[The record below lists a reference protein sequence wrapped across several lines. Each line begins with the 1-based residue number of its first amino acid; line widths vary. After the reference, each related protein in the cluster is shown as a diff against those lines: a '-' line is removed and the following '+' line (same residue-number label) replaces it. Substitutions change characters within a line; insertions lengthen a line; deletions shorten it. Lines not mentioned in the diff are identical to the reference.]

1 MRQDELAEL
10 LHCDRSKISAL
21 ENDLRGA
28 ASAELIQSLGQALLL
43 SDSEISD
50 LAEAGR
56 TSRRSYVIPPES
68 PPKAYRLVRQ
78 IFDRLDRMP
87 EVQLDALLGVVSS
100 YSAATA
106 PKLPT
111 TRHRVWRKDKR
122 RKEDT
127 MP

>member
-1 MRQDELAEL
+1 MAEL
-10 LHCDRSKISAL
+10 LHCNRSKISAL

-28 ASAELIQSLGQALLL
+28 ASAELIQALGQALGL
-43 SDSEISD
+43 SDREMSD
-50 LAEAGR
+50 LVEAAR
-56 TSRRSYVIPPES
+56 ASRRSYVIPPES
-68 PPKAYRLVRQ
+68 PPKAYRLARQ

-100 YSAATA
+100 YPAVTA
-106 PKLPT
+106 PQPLAP
-111 TRHRVWRKDKR
+111 RHRVWRRDKL